1 LTRPG
6 PDRSFGA
13 VRGRGRKISS
23 VLADALV
30 PREEARLAAAAA
42 AFSEACGFPLA
53 RECAA
58 RGLTRDGRLLV
69 VARTE
74 AWATQLETH
83 AASICARVNAR
94 LGRLA
99 VREIEA
105 RVGPVGE

>member
-1 LTRPG
+1 M
-6 PDRSFGA
+6 
-13 VRGRGRKISS
+13 
-23 VLADALV
+23 LADALA
-30 PREEARLAAAAA
+30 PRGEARLAATAA

-69 VARTE
+69 VARTA
-74 AWATQLETH
+74 AWAAQVDTH
-83 AASICARVNAR
+83 AVSLCARVNGR

-99 VREIEA
+99 VREIET